1 MKSANTLT
9 LKGLLGISALSAVCL
24 LAACGGG
31 GGGGDSGGSSNSG
44 SSSAAS
50 SSSSSASS
58 ISASSY
64 SSSANT
70 AMLTVDSTFGG
81 INPLYTTVKVCAP
94 GSTTNCKTVDH
105 VLVDTG
111 STGLRLMASA
121 LNTTLINA
129 LGVRSSNNLPVQ
141 ECMLFGTGH
150 TWGAIKLADFTI
162 GEKTVSSLPI
172 QVIQDGSYTEPTLCS
187 NTGTSYIS
195 PSPVAGATAA
205 QAALGANGI
214 LGIGAGLQDCGAQC
228 TTVSSSVYMSCST
241 SSSASCTQ
249 IALSTDQQLPNPVS
263 KFAADN
269 NGVVISLPAISADTG
284 ANSVTGTLIFGI
296 DTRTNNQSSGVTVY
310 GTDSYGFLSQASY
323 SGTTYGTTLIDSGSN
338 AYFFADSSIRQ
349 CTNSSG
355 VTIAWYCPAQT
366 LSLSATI
373 TSVTTTIPAKTKA
386 ITFSVANAAPLFN
399 AGKTAF
405 NNIGATS
412 GSGDFIFGLPFF
424 YGRNVYVAFD
434 TKTTSSGTGPYVAF

>member
-1 MKSANTLT
+1 MKPANTLT
-9 LKGLLGISALSAVCL
+9 LKGLLGISAISAVCL

-31 GGGGDSGGSSNSG
+31 GGGGGGSSNSG

-58 ISASSY
+58 ISVSSY

-70 AMLTVDSTFGG
+70 AMLTVDSTFGTV
-81 INPLYTTVKVCAP
+81 NPLYTTVKICAP

-121 LNTTLINA
+121 LNTTVINA

-195 PSPVAGATAA
+195 ASPVAGATSA

-214 LGIGAGLQDCGAQC
+214 LGIGAGLQDCGTLC
-228 TTVSSSVYMSCST
+228 TTVSKSVYMTCST
-241 SSSASCTQ
+241 SNSASCAQ
-249 IALSTDQQLPNPVS
+249 IALATDQQLPNPVS
-263 KFAADN
+263 QFAADN
-269 NGVVISLPAISADTG
+269 NGVVISLPAVSADTG
-284 ANSVTGTLIFGI
+284 ANTVTGTLIFGI
-296 DTRTNNQSSGVTVY
+296 DTRTNNQSSAVTVY

-323 SGTTYGTTLIDSGSN
+323 NSTTYGTTIIDSGSN
-338 AYFFADSSIRQ
+338 AYFFADSSIKR
-349 CTNSSG
+349 CTDTSG
-355 VTIAWYCPAQT
+355 NTLAWYCPAQA
-366 LSLSATI
+366 LPISAAI
-373 TSVTTTIPAKTKA
+373 TSVLTTIPAKTKA

-399 AGKTAF
+399 SGRTAF

-434 TKTTSSGTGPYVAF
+434 TKTTSSGTGPYVGF

>member
-1 MKSANTLT
+1 MKPANTLT
-9 LKGLLGISALSAVCL
+9 LKGLLGISAISAVCL

-31 GGGGDSGGSSNSG
+31 GGGGDSGGSS
-44 SSSAAS
+44 AAS

-58 ISASSY
+58 ISAGSY
-64 SSSANT
+64 SSASNT
-70 AMLTVDSTFGG
+70 AMLTVDSTFGS

-111 STGLRLMASA
+111 SAGLRLMASA
-121 LNTTLINA
+121 LNTTIINA

-172 QVIQDGSYTEPTLCS
+172 QVIQDGSYAEPSLCS

-195 PSPVAGATAA
+195 PSPVATATAA

-214 LGIGAGLQDCGAQC
+214 LGISAGLQDCGTLC

-241 SSSASCTQ
+241 SNSASCAR
-249 IALSTDQQLPNPVS
+249 IALATDQQLPNPVS
-263 KFAADN
+263 QFAADN
-269 NGVVISLPAISADTG
+269 NGVVLSLPAISESTG

-296 DTRTNNQSSGVTVY
+296 DTRSNNQSSAVTVY
-310 GTDSYGFLSQASY
+310 GTDSYGFLKQTSY
-323 SGTTYGTTLIDSGSN
+323 NSTTYGTTIIDSGSN
-338 AYFFADSSIRQ
+338 AYFFADSSIRR
-349 CTNSSG
+349 CTDSSG
-355 VTIAWYCPAQT
+355 NALSWYCPAQT
-366 LSLSATI
+366 QSLSATI
-373 TSVTTTIPAKTKA
+373 TSVTTTISSKNKA
-386 ITFSVANAAPLFN
+386 ITFSVANAAPLLN
-399 AGKTAF
+399 AGRSAF